1 MAKRQGESTRRY
13 VRSDESFRRRSGGR
27 ALRPIALIVCEG
39 AETEYRYFRAWKS
52 QAELAT
58 VTIDVRG
65 GKGQDASVVEAAIK
79 ARDERKKRFV
89 QAKKQGQS
97 ADPPFELVWCVFDRD
112 SFPANN
118 FNNAVARAEAHG
130 LHVAYSNQAFEYWL
144 LLHFENNDGHPMP
157 RTDYMARLN
166 AHLEPFGLRYDGNGT
181 KLIGPELFALLQA
194 AEPISGRTR
203 RKMAIGRARKI
214 DQEWNSQGTPPAQ
227 QESTTL
233 VYKLVQEIQR
243 HMAK

>member
-1 MAKRQGESTRRY
+1 MPAKRPQLVAVTSPRRGGASLERLVRRGPTR
-13 VRSDESFRRRSGGR
+13 SQ
-27 ALRPIALIVCEG
+27 LPTILIVCDGQNTEPSYFNQFRLASARVIAVGEG
-39 AETEYRYFRAWKS
+39 NNTTS
-52 QAELAT
+52 TVQQAIQLS
-58 VTIDVRG
+58 R
-65 GKGQDASVVEAAIK
+65 Q
-79 ARDERKKRFV
+79 
-89 QAKKQGQS
+89 QAYDQ
-97 ADPPFELVWCVFDRD
+97 VWCVFDRD

-118 FNNAVARAEAHG
+118 FNSAITRAEAHG

-144 LLHFENNDGHPMP
+144 LLHFENHDGHPMP

-166 AHLEPFGLRYDGNGT
+166 AHLEPFGLRYDGNGS

-194 AEPISGRTR
+194 AEPVSGRTR

-214 DQEWNSQGTPPAQ
+214 DQEWNNQGMPPSQ

-243 HMAK
+243 HMAQ

>member
-1 MAKRQGESTRRY
+1 MPAKRPQPTAASPPRRGGASLERLVRRGPTRPQ
-13 VRSDESFRRRSGGR
+13 
-27 ALRPIALIVCEG
+27 LPTILIVCDGQNTEPSYFNQFRLASARVIAVGEG
-39 AETEYRYFRAWKS
+39 NNTTS
-52 QAELAT
+52 TVQQAIQLSRQQ
-58 VTIDVRG
+58 VYD
-65 GKGQDASVVEAAIK
+65 Q
-79 ARDERKKRFV
+79 
-89 QAKKQGQS
+89 
-97 ADPPFELVWCVFDRD
+97 VWCVFDRD

-144 LLHFENNDGHPMP
+144 LLHFENHDGHPMP

-166 AHLEPFGLRYDGNGT
+166 AHLEPFGLRYDGNGS

-194 AEPISGRTR
+194 AEPVSGRTR

-214 DQEWNSQGTPPAQ
+214 DQEWNSQGMPPAQ

-243 HMAK
+243 HIAK

>member
-1 MAKRQGESTRRY
+1 MPAKRPQPTAASPPRRGGASLERLVRRGPTRPQ
-13 VRSDESFRRRSGGR
+13 
-27 ALRPIALIVCEG
+27 LPTILIVCDGQNTEPSYFNQFRLASARVIAVGEG
-39 AETEYRYFRAWKS
+39 NNTTS
-52 QAELAT
+52 TVQQAIQLSRQQ
-58 VTIDVRG
+58 VYD
-65 GKGQDASVVEAAIK
+65 Q
-79 ARDERKKRFV
+79 
-89 QAKKQGQS
+89 
-97 ADPPFELVWCVFDRD
+97 VWCVFDRD